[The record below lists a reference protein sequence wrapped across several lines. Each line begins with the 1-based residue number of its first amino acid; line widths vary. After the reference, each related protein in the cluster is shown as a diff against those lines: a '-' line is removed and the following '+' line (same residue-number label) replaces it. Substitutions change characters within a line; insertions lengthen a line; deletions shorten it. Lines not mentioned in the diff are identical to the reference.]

1 MLRPVGKVIKALER
15 RMLPGLKLLAERH
28 GGEYWSVALA
38 DTGHTLGV
46 EVERGDDRLT
56 LEVVLSK
63 LDSRPAINEAE
74 VNWRRHGARFWPRLQ
89 GTLTRHQWA
98 RLKRAIPCLFA
109 FFDRNARRPDH
120 LEGGIPTRV
129 IGGFGGNQRPA
140 LKPKVQAPEDDPEYV
155 VYRTALEALFPDETI
170 VLGGRTQ
177 PVESFPEQELE
188 QEHEALGIPELSL
201 GMFRQ
206 MMAKPVWLLQ
216 TRDALPYATDEN
228 WGGQH
233 FWRGFHRRHPGA
245 KRLVDLSRVGF
256 DGVSA
261 GLVVR
266 EFRWDGFDA
275 RVLLL
280 EQTTSGWQ
288 VASIL
293 DPPEIPQ
300 PSPAPTLEEDLSGDD
315 GLELLEHHAD
325 RVELRC
331 RCGQGWFPLTVVE
344 WGRLWQARGLA
355 WSKPVVLVG
364 ELDAPHIRAAV
375 AAHLETEGPWTGG
388 W

>member
-1 MLRPVGKVIKALER
+1 
-15 RMLPGLKLLAERH
+15 MLPGLKLLAERH
-28 GGEYWSVALA
+28 GGEYWSVTLA

-56 LEVVLSK
+56 LEVVLAN
-63 LDSRPAINEAE
+63 LDSWPAVNEAS
-74 VNWRRHGARFWPRLQ
+74 VGWRRHGAQFWPSIR
-89 GTLTRHQWA
+89 GPLTRRQWA
-98 RLKRAIPCLFA
+98 RLKLAIPCLFA

-129 IGGFGGNQRPA
+129 MGGFGGNQRPA
-140 LKPKVQAPEDDPEYV
+140 LKPKVEAPEDDPEYA

-177 PVESFPEQELE
+177 PVEWSPEQELE

-216 TRDALPYATDEN
+216 TRDALPYATEEN

-293 DPPEIPQ
+293 DPPERERP
-300 PSPAPTLEEDLSGDD
+300 PEPTLEEELRGDE
-315 GLELLEHHAD
+315 GVQLLEGRED
-325 RVELRC
+325 QVELRC
-331 RCGQGWFPLTVVE
+331 RHGGDWIDLTAVAWHSPYRQHAARVWLTPVAFVE
-344 WGRLWQARGLA
+344 R
-355 WSKPVVLVG
+355 
-364 ELDAPHIRAAV
+364 LDARHLRAAV
-375 AAHLETEGPWTGG
+375 AAHLAKEDPWKGG